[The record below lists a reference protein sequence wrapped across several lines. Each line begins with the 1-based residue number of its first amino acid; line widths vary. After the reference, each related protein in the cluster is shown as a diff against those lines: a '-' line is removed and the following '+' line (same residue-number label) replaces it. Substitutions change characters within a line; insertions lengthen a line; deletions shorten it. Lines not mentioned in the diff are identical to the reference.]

1 MFFWILDSKSYLI
14 LVVNVDYFQL
24 SAGQTPE
31 SKKFWI
37 LDLVLDFEI
46 QIQIQ
51 KSKISKNQI
60 QNLIQKSKISKNQI
74 QKNPKFLDFLDLKI
88 FLNWFFIKT
97 CSLIDKIIWP
107 QRFGIQL
114 ISLILFQTKI
124 NVIFMKG
131 FI

>member
-1 MFFWILDSKSYLI
+1 MHAYIIGRKKGGRNENLNIFNLYYK
-14 LVVNVDYFQL
+14 
-24 SAGQTPE
+24 QTPE

-46 QIQIQ
+46 QIQIQIQKSKISKNQIQNLIQ

-88 FLNWFFIKT
+88 FLN
-97 CSLIDKIIWP
+97 
-107 QRFGIQL
+107 
-114 ISLILFQTKI
+114 
-124 NVIFMKG
+124 
-131 FI
+131 